1 MAEKKKATGKDIEK
15 LIKALDALE
24 ESFNKLRYS
33 LGTPMF
39 WDEYLEYI
47 REWDGDEWVEKV
59 ERVKE
64 IIEENNLYGMTGKEY
79 QRSEWYKKIKEEVG
93 ISFTMRAWGNL
104 MASLMNTK
112 EGERKYIYLDFAW

>member
-1 MAEKKKATGKDIEK
+1 MVNKERKKGIEGLIKDID
-15 LIKALDALE
+15 KAIEALNE
-24 ESFNKLRYS
+24 LRYS

-39 WDEYLEYI
+39 WEEYLEYI

-59 ERVKE
+59 EKVRE
-64 IIEENNLYGMTGKEY
+64 IIEKNNLYGMTGKEY
-79 QRSEWYKKIKEEVG
+79 QRSEWYKRIKDEVG

-112 EGERKYIYLDFAW
+112 EGERKYIYVDFAW

>member
-1 MAEKKKATGKDIEK
+1 MVNKERKKGIEGLIKDID
-15 LIKALDALE
+15 KAIEALNE
-24 ESFNKLRYS
+24 LRYS

-39 WDEYLEYI
+39 WEEYLEYI

-59 ERVKE
+59 EKVRE
-64 IIEENNLYGMTGKEY
+64 IIEKNNLYGMTGKEY
-79 QRSEWYKKIKEEVG
+79 QRSEWYKKIKDEVG

-112 EGERKYIYLDFAW
+112 EGERKYIYVDFAW

>member
-1 MAEKKKATGKDIEK
+1 MVKEEKKKGIEGLIKDID
-15 LIKALDALE
+15 KAIEALNE
-24 ESFNKLRYS
+24 LRYR
-33 LGTPMF
+33 LATPMF
-39 WDEYLEYI
+39 WEEYLEYI

-59 ERVKE
+59 EKVRK

-79 QRSEWYKKIKEEVG
+79 QRSEWYKKIKDEVG

-112 EGERKYIYLDFAW
+112 EGERKYIYVDFAW